1 MKKIILFLYL
11 STLAIALMPP
21 HYIEISKNIYKS
33 SDEFKKLYKKPQFKP
48 LKTQLQSFIKD
59 SDSAKEFGYIVYYE
73 DTPSNR
79 TKYIKEL
86 RNLDERMSSLKAKID
101 IRLIELEMNGDMDFL
116 ATLNKSS
123 LPYLSNHV
131 SVKHARAYF
140 SSKNTRQTSLK
151 NAYKEHLDLLEKARY
166 SKRDV
171 IKKDLISVYYFLQKA
186 KLNSEDRC
194 WKANDNV
201 AFLNAYARLV
211 KNKTQVNRYI
221 DFKIIE
227 DKIHKAIKDNTIC
240 KFNN

>member
-1 MKKIILFLYL
+1 MKKIILFICL
-11 STLAIALMPP
+11 STLAIASMPP
-21 HYIEISKNIYKS
+21 HFIEVSKKIYKF
-33 SDEFKKLYKKPQFKP
+33 SDEFKKLYKKPQLKP
-48 LKTQLQSFIKD
+48 LKTELQSFIKD
-59 SDSAKEFGYIVYYE
+59 SDSAKEFGYIIYYK

-79 TKYIKEL
+79 TKYIKKL
-86 RNLDERMSSLKAKID
+86 RNLDERMSLLKAKID

-140 SSKNTRQTSLK
+140 SSKSTKQDSLN
-151 NAYKEHLDLLEKARY
+151 NAYKKHLDLLEKARY
-166 SKRDV
+166 SKKDV

-186 KLNSEDRC
+186 KLNSEDWC

-211 KNKTQVNRYI
+211 KNKKQVNRYI

-227 DKIHKAIKDNTIC
+227 DKIHNAIKENTIC
-240 KFNN
+240 KFDD